1 MKICNSCKVE
11 KPLTEFH
18 IAQKPG
24 KVGTDG
30 YVRKTICYKSKCK
43 DCLRKE
49 QRQKYHELE
58 DDVKLQRRKNN
69 RCNTFEWR
77 HQYRLKNRFGLTT
90 EEFSAMVLEQNNK
103 CKICEFEMD
112 TPQIDHN
119 HTTGKVRSLLCRSCN
134 TSLGLVKEDT
144 KILYNMI
151 SYINAYL

>member
-11 KPLTEFH
+11 KLLTEFH

-58 DDVKLQRRKNN
+58 DDVKVQRRKNN

-77 HQYRLKNRFGLTT
+77 QQYRLKNRFGLTT

-103 CKICEFEMD
+103 CKICECEMD

-119 HTTGKVRSLLCRSCN
+119 HTTGKIRSLLCRSCN
-134 TSLGLVKEDT
+134 TSLGLVKENT

>member
-11 KPLTEFH
+11 KSLTEFH

-49 QRQKYHELE
+49 QRQKYHELK
-58 DDVKLQRRKNN
+58 DDVKVQRRKNN

-77 HQYRLKNRFGLTT
+77 QQYRLKNRFGLTT

-103 CKICEFEMD
+103 CKICECEMD